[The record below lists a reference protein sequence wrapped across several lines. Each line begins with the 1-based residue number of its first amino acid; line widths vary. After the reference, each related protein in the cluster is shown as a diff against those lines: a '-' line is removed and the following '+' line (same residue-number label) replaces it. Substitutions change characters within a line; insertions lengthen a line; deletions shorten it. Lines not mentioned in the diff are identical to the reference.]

1 MKKEILDELKKERE
15 RNEQTIKRFSDMV
28 ERSRHNIKKHNDKIG
43 LMNSENYYID
53 KLVIASINKAN
64 DEDNFEV

>member
-28 ERSRHNIKKHNDKIG
+28 ERSRHNIKKYNDKITY
-43 LMNSENYYID
+43 MENENYYID
-53 KLVIASINKAN
+53 KLVAASIDKTN
-64 DEDNFEV
+64 DEENFEV